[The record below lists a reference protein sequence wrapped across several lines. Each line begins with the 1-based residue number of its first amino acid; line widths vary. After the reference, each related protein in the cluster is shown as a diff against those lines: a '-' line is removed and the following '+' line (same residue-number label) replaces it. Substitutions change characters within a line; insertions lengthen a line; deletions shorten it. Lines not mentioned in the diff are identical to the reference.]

1 MKEVSKA
8 SALRWLESH
17 ITEETPKAELD
28 IIQFLKRLVN
38 GYNAPRE
45 PIDNNEWETYFD
57 YVWELYPR
65 KVSKE
70 RAKKTFHGKVLGL
83 GGEELRKRA
92 GQIYLLLKK
101 QVEVWQ
107 AENEGEGRKVEY
119 IPYFSTWLNS
129 NVEDS
134 EFKNKRR
141 K

>member
-1 MKEVSKA
+1 MKEISKA

-38 GYNAPRE
+38 GYNAPIA
-45 PIDNNEWETYFD
+45 PVDNNEWETYFN

-70 RAKKTFHGKVLGL
+70 KSKETFHKKIMGL
-83 GGEELRKRA
+83 SGEELRKRA

-101 QVEVWQ
+101 QAQVWK

-119 IPYFSTWLNS
+119 IPYFSTWLNA
-129 NVEDS
+129 NVKD
-134 EFKNKRR
+134 N
-141 K
+141 